1 MSCASVRT
9 TTCRTGGCRS
19 STTWLGTRIGRAAG
33 LHRNSTANRARN
45 TDDFRLLNLTW
56 HTTGLGHHASLTNL
70 TAGRVRNLASADF
83 LSHRAGRVR
92 NLLGDR
98 LTGPRAGRVRNLFRD
113 RLAGPRTGCVRN
125 LLGDRLT
132 GPRAG
137 RVRNLFRDALLLVA
151 DAGVWDLL
159 DAGDGNTTADR
170 VRLLAVTNFL
180 HHACAADRS
189 HLGAGH
195 PAFATDCASRLAAA
209 RARCRAAIGDGA

>member
-1 MSCASVRT
+1 M
-9 TTCRTGGCRS
+9 
-19 STTWLGTRIGRAAG
+19 
-33 LHRNSTANRARN
+33 
-45 TDDFRLLNLTW
+45 NLTW
-56 HTTGLGHHASLTNL
+56 NTTGLGHHASLTNL

-83 LSHRAGRVR
+83 LSHRAGR
-92 NLLGDR
+92 
-98 LTGPRAGRVRNLFRD
+98 
-113 RLAGPRTGCVRN
+113 VRN

-195 PAFATDCASRLAAA
+195 PAFATDRAGRLAAA